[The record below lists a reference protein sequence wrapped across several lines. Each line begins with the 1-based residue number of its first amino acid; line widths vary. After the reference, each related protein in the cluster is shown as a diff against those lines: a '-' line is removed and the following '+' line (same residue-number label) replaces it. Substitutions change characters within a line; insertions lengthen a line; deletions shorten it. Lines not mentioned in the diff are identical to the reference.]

1 MSDRR
6 DSLDGL
12 RLDDGTQEE
21 HHEFTVS
28 DQPLFGKCKEL
39 TVGIEFC

>member
-6 DSLDGL
+6 NSLDGL

-28 DQPLFGKCKEL
+28 PRFKLSKRQML
-39 TVGIEFC
+39 TFVFS